1 MRAVDTNV
9 LVRLLVNDEPMQA
22 EAAQRAM
29 AAEPAFILKTVMIE
43 LEWVLRSAYE
53 RSRAEIA
60 TSIESLLAAAGVI
73 VEDSTS
79 VEQAVAWF
87 RQGMDFADALHLASS
102 GHADAFV
109 TFDLNL
115 RRQAA
120 RLSVK
125 PPVVVP

>member
-9 LVRLLVNDEPMQA
+9 LVRLLVNDEPRQA

-29 AAEPAFILKTVMIE
+29 AAEPAFILKTVVIE
-43 LEWVLRSAYE
+43 LEWVLRSAYR

-73 VEDSTS
+73 VEDSAA

-87 RQGMDFADALHLASS
+87 KDGMDFADALHLASS
-102 GHADAFV
+102 GHADGFV
-109 TFDLNL
+109 TFDVDL

-120 RLSVK
+120 HLGVK
-125 PPVVVP
+125 PPVVAP

>member
-9 LVRLLVNDEPMQA
+9 VVRLLVNDEPTQA

-29 AAEPAFILKTVMIE
+29 AAEPAFLPKTVVIE
-43 LEWVLRSAYE
+43 LEWVLRSAYG

-60 TSIESLLAAAGVI
+60 AAVEGLLAAAGIV
-73 VEDSTS
+73 VEDAAA
-79 VEQAVAWF
+79 VGRAVAWF
-87 RQGMDFADALHLASS
+87 KDGIDFADALHLASS

-109 TFDLNL
+109 TFDGDL
-115 RRQAA
+115 RRRAA

-125 PPVVVP
+125 PPVVAP